1 LSTRKRRMK
10 EGRKEGRRGAVDD
23 ALCCGEDEV
32 FIGAGRRPRRIG
44 ERD

>member
-1 LSTRKRRMK
+1 LSTRKRRKK
-10 EGRKEGRRGAVDD
+10 EEDRGAVDD